1 MSAII
6 RIKKELLDY
15 NADLLPNITAGPINN
30 NDLLKWRAT
39 IIGPEDSPYE
49 GGIFH
54 LNFTYPLDYPFKP
67 PKCIFTTKIYHP
79 NIDSFGNISL
89 DIFKDQWPPNLTFE
103 KFLLSISSLLSD
115 PNPEDPINY
124 EAASLYKTNNY
135 EYYKKQENGL

>member
-1 MSAII
+1 MSVIK

-30 NDLLKWRAT
+30 NDLFKWRAT
-39 IIGPEDSPYE
+39 INGPEDSPNE

-89 DIFKDQWPPNLTFE
+89 DIFKVNGH
-103 KFLLSISSLLSD
+103 
-115 PNPEDPINY
+115 PI
-124 EAASLYKTNNY
+124 
-135 EYYKKQENGL
+135 